1 MKLWGEVTAVGVDEI
16 HIRKG
21 HNYMTL
27 VYQLDEGARRLLAIR
42 PGREGKALVQ
52 CLRDIGQAARKSI
65 RYVCSDMW
73 KAYLT
78 VIGRRL
84 PKAIRVLDKFHIV
97 ASLHKAVDEVRREES
112 ARMAKEGYEPI
123 LKKSKY
129 CFLKRPENLTP
140 NQDLKLEELMQ
151 YDLRSVR
158 AYQLKEGF
166 RALWDYQSIRW
177 ARWFWKKWSTRA
189 MRSKLDPMKKFVK
202 AMRNHEDLIFNY
214 WAARKEFNSGV
225 VEGLNRKVNV
235 VTRKAYGF
243 RSEEVYR
250 IALFHALGDLP
261 EPQTAH
267 RFC

>member
-1 MKLWGEVTAVGVDEI
+1 
-16 HIRKG
+16 
-21 HNYMTL
+21 
-27 VYQLDEGARRLLAIR
+27 
-42 PGREGKALVQ
+42 
-52 CLRDIGQAARKSI
+52 
-65 RYVCSDMW
+65 MW

-97 ASLHKAVDEVRREES
+97 VNLHKAVDEVRREES

-151 YDLRSVR
+151 YDLMSVR

-202 AMRNHEDLIFNY
+202 TMRNHEDLIFNY